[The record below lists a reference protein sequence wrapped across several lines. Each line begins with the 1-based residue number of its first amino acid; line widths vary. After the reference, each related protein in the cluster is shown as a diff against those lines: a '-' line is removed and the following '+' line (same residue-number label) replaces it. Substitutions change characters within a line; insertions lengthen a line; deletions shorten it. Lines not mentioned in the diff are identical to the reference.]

1 MAKDLDVV
9 ARSSATRR
17 PCAPGSRELAERT
30 GADELMITTMVH
42 GQADRLESYRL
53 VAREFSLV
61 SS

>member
-1 MAKDLDVV
+1 
-9 ARSSATRR
+9 
-17 PCAPGSRELAERT
+17 
-30 GADELMITTMVH
+30 MISTMVH